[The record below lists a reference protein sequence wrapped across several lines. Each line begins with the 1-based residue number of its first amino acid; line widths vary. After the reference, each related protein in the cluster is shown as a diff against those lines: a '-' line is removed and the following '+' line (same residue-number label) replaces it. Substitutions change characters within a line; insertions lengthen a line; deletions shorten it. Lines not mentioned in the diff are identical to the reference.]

1 MDSYSKF
8 RNIIPCTSPG
18 VAFAV
23 TIYRE
28 TYRLTSGQYHGFVGS
43 ILGHLYVCYKLAS
56 YTTTCKIQ
64 TNFDYTNELST
75 FFSFQ
80 RPGAC
85 RSPLPNKPCRL
96 VPGTECIPSMKFLQ
110 PFLSPCAKRLVCH
123 FVHTCGSTQQISQA
137 LQLYLSTLLKP
148 TVQLETKQ
156 TCFLSRQV
164 VA

>member
-75 FFSFQ
+75 FFLFS
-80 RPGAC
+80 GWV
-85 RSPLPNKPCRL
+85 L
-96 VPGTECIPSMKFLQ
+96 
-110 PFLSPCAKRLVCH
+110 
-123 FVHTCGSTQQISQA
+123 
-137 LQLYLSTLLKP
+137 
-148 TVQLETKQ
+148 
-156 TCFLSRQV
+156 V
-164 VA
+164 VAHCPTSLADWFPALNASHR